1 MQALFPE
8 LIVAEELPPEA
19 RFADELPRLDIH
31 GAAIEFERE
40 IEARAAFEGQAK
52 HAVGNDADGERL
64 ARCFERDARKTA
76 ADATALAQTAPL
88 TCAVLDVN
96 LGCELVFP
104 AAQVLKDRN
113 IKTIFC
119 TGYGDLH
126 GLQTDWPNA
135 QILAKPVH
143 PQLLIRTVRSAHEHN
158 DRTSIRCFA

>member
-1 MQALFPE
+1 MTMAQHQLLRGFRI
-8 LIVAEELPPEA
+8 LVAEDDMILA
-19 RFADELPRLDIH
+19 LDMERSLGDA
-31 GAAIEFERE
+31 GAQVF
-40 IEARAAFEGQAK
+40 GP
-52 HAVGNDADGERL
+52 V
-64 ARCFERDARKTA
+64 KTA

-143 PQLLIRTVRSAHEHN
+143 PQLLIRTVRSAHEYN

>member
-1 MQALFPE
+1 MTMAQHQLLRGFRI
-8 LIVAEELPPEA
+8 LVAEDDMILA
-19 RFADELPRLDIH
+19 LDMERSLGDA
-31 GAAIEFERE
+31 GAQVF
-40 IEARAAFEGQAK
+40 GP
-52 HAVGNDADGERL
+52 VN
-64 ARCFERDARKTA
+64 TA

-135 QILAKPVH
+135 QILTKPVH